1 MESIPTLNSILDAP
15 GDTSAGRELHEIK
28 YHDRGAPEIWKN
40 QASLCCIIKLVFLK
54 RTALHHDCFDRLKGN
69 ERWASMRNASR
80 ILHAKIAA
88 ESRRTAPCSRTF
100 DRRDD
105 GPKYHRAPSVSSKA
119 QNYHDCRSV
128 YCILSGVVRPDKNI
142 MS

>member
-1 MESIPTLNSILDAP
+1 MSMEGLVLLDVSPCTDAEAKILYLMLLAP
-15 GDTSAGRELHEIK
+15 HSNFVTTTTVSF
-28 YHDRGAPEIWKN
+28 N
-40 QASLCCIIKLVFLK
+40 
-54 RTALHHDCFDRLKGN
+54 RLTGN
-69 ERWASMRNASR
+69 ERWASTRNASR
-80 ILHAKIAA
+80 RIPTTNIIVA
-88 ESRRTAPCSRTF
+88 ESRRTAQCSRTF

-119 QNYHDCRSV
+119 QNYHDCRFV